1 MFTLLHV
8 RESTNSFTSFF
19 FFQENVVPQIHK
31 TAADAHPAV
40 FYDTAH
46 RQASSAT
53 PTPSIYDMADN
64 PSRAKRLKYARAR
77 LPDAW
82 TMKTNTRDRTGTKE
96 TCEVLVGGQVFTIDR
111 GLFIPRSAMLRKA
124 IEEANTQQPSSNTP
138 ALIECEDGEVCDPK
152 TFSMYQKFV
161 ESGAIDTVDQEDRL
175 SFLIQIH
182 IFAWKFRDYTAANAS
197 IDLIIKVISIR
208 ENAPDLEHIRQVYEF
223 PALTHGSPLKRVMV
237 DFLIHDPRRMS
248 WLAPVDEDDGT
259 ALSYL
264 QDVVLE
270 YQVLTA
276 REGRRGRAGKAN
288 DIFGNRPRDRD
299 ICHDY
304 HKHDEDHKGTG
315 CREVK
320 LRQGSEELGEDSKEA
335 EQDGE
340 GSGQEGAESRS

>member
-1 MFTLLHV
+1 MT
-8 RESTNSFTSFF
+8 TNMR
-19 FFQENVVPQIHK
+19 N
-31 TAADAHPAV
+31 
-40 FYDTAH
+40 
-46 RQASSAT
+46 
-53 PTPSIYDMADN
+53 
-64 PSRAKRLKYARAR
+64 RA
-77 LPDAW
+77 
-82 TMKTNTRDRTGTKE
+82 GTKE
-96 TCEVLVGGQVFTIDR
+96 TCEVLVGGQVFTID
-111 GLFIPRSAMLRKA
+111 GDLFIRRSAVLRKA
-124 IEEANTQQPSSNTP
+124 FEANAQTPNSSTP
-138 ALIECEDGEVCDPK
+138 PLVESEDGEECDPK
-152 TFSMYQKFV
+152 IFSMYQKFV

-182 IFAWKFRDYTAANAS
+182 IFAWKFRDYTAANAF

-270 YQVLTA
+270 YQVLA
-276 REGRRGRAGKAN
+276 QAEGSRGRAGKAN

-304 HKHDEDHKGTG
+304 HKHDKDHKDTE
-315 CREVK
+315 CREAS
-320 LRQGSEELGEDSKEA
+320 LRQGSEELSEDRKEA
-335 EQDGE
+335 EQESGE
-340 GSGQEGAESRS
+340 LGHGGGG